1 MLHGHDDVDEIKE
14 GQQNRGCTSTTK
26 DLQDAVFKNYSGELA
41 TPAGALTMRSKELEI
56 QALQKALN
64 IPEMPSL
71 VLPERIHC
79 PTSLYSSQSLRNPNN
94 LTLLAALLDCSGQ
107 EGPLSSTLNFD
118 HSPIGENIDLPEH
131 GLNQSNHPFRLTN
144 STLNPKNGIQQSSL
158 RNLRFEAQSSRQS
171 GVMQESHVWNPGGHS
186 TSPVRH
192 VRETR
197 SLDGDDYRR
206 TLLLDRIKDA
216 HAIIQTQS
224 EQLTIVEGEVRN
236 LQGKLE
242 TREEQLMTYQK
253 VLEETQWEQI
263 QMKQYQTE
271 EINNTNSLHLRLSR
285 LEKEFH
291 SLLITHNALLLD
303 NKRKESL
310 LEQTSLSV
318 NLLEQTNRE
327 LHQRNQKLLDE
338 CASAFQSYQEAFAA
352 QRKQKLEK
360 QEALAE
366 LEQVKQEY
374 EAVKMEVSS
383 LKSKNADS
391 KTLIKA
397 QISQVRQLEQQLAE
411 QRVMSESEQG
421 KLSLLKDEVQHLKE
435 TCQMLRTEKEVL
447 LKGKLQVERDV
458 DKGEQE
464 RVILQQIN
472 NNLKGEVRELYE
484 SKSKLAEQ
492 LENSRQL
499 IKSIENEYKKE
510 KETLTALT
518 SDLQQKLG
526 AAKDT
531 LDRERRTLRDKLYS
545 EQELLQEAVERAR
558 KLSAENRILEE
569 RCQELLEKN
578 NKLVVEQH
586 DLTDRSTVEQLQ
598 SRLRSVEEQNRQIT
612 KEYEENKELLRLAET
627 EKNILQRECS
637 SNKRLQAE
645 NSELK
650 NQLKETWDEITEL
663 TGRAEQQTGVIKR
676 LLDVSKD
683 IAKTDGTNNLL
694 GTSEEP
700 PRDLQCEDCSSLR
713 QAMNAA
719 TQENQRLPLEVS
731 RLEEELRTSQHEKE
745 LLKKDVSDLIN
756 NNATLSSQIQ
766 KARELEKQARSVK
779 NVQEELK
786 HIKEALSRL
795 DSEKHELMSELEA
808 LRQDKSVWSD
818 EKAEL
823 TMSIAELQAENASI
837 EEKLKTSGSTRDT
850 LAACSDAVMA
860 DDASHIQKATEE
872 ATQELKTMR
881 GELEKVLQA
890 LNEKDAQLELQ
901 TQALD
906 QRQHQLNRW
915 AEEAT
920 RAKKDF
926 AEMVTKASSRNQV
939 ITALRDQL
947 AEKAQENAEIQ
958 ETHTALREKLHSLT
972 HPYSG
977 IPGESHAIPE
987 DKKLVT
993 GHAPPSSLLDLR
1005 RASDPAPIRPSS
1017 VRIGSALIGV
1027 NNEQKNELYSLRQCN
1042 ERLSARVAELQEE
1055 RDFAI
1060 EDALD
1065 LREGIQQLKEAFED
1079 EIERELE
1086 LQKERFE
1093 LEKHKENKLSR
1104 DDSLSVSGEISKFQD
1119 ELKCLRE
1126 DKQNLETERK
1136 NLEFERDELRR
1147 QVEELCE
1154 NRSRSQDK
1162 GVQVDLY
1169 FPSPKRRENRG
1180 RKRSASVGYIT
1191 PIITLDNAVNG
1202 SRTSPDRVSSRTP
1215 SPRVP
1220 GIDFVTNG
1228 QISPRRSPDPNHVTS
1243 VHRTENFNGNM

>member
-719 TQENQRLPLEVS
+719 TQENQRL
-731 RLEEELRTSQHEKE
+731 
-745 LLKKDVSDLIN
+745 
-756 NNATLSSQIQ
+756 
-766 KARELEKQARSVK
+766 
-779 NVQEELK
+779 
-786 HIKEALSRL
+786 

-1093 LEKHKENKLSR
+1093 LEKVRILEHKENKLSR